1 MGSLLMGVL
10 WRLPGR
16 GGLQV
21 GLEENCINRGI
32 DRRGGFISS
41 VVFFFKALVR
51 QRDLEC
57 QSEELDFVSATL

>member
-32 DRRGGFISS
+32 DRRGGVISS
-41 VVFFFKALVR
+41 VVFFF
-51 QRDLEC
+51 
-57 QSEELDFVSATL
+57 